1 MYPELCCSF
10 RFRLKQ
16 LREMEFSGPFFFYHM
31 LSKLKVPTL
40 FPVMFGFCC
49 TSVDI
54 LVVGLTGINI
64 PATKFKGKK
73 CEKQ

>member
-1 MYPELCCSF
+1 MYPVCCSF

-16 LREMEFSGPFFFYHM
+16 LREMEFGGPFFFYHM
-31 LSKLKVPTL
+31 LSELIVPTL

-49 TSVDI
+49 TSVYN
-54 LVVGLTGINI
+54 LVVGLTGMNI
-64 PATKFKGKK
+64 PTTKFKGKK